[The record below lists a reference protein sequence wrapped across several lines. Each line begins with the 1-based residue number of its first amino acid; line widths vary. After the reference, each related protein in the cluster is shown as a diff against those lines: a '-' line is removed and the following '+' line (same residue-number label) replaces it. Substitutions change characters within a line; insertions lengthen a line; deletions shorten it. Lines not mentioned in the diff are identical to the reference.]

1 MSSINH
7 ITGGIVITGIFA
19 SFWDLNIIS
28 NSWYII
34 ASIFFTLLPDIDHP
48 KSLLG
53 KIFFPISKYLDRNYG
68 HRTITHGLLCFIT
81 IIFATFIIEKLLVK
95 SSRYTTIAF
104 FSYFSHLL
112 FDMMTVQG
120 IPLFY
125 PFKRNPCVIPA
136 NRELRFKSG
145 NLHTESIIFCI
156 LFILGFTCKDLFK
169 NGFWTSYN
177 KAFGSVKHLVK
188 EFKRTTKLIKV
199 HFHFS
204 INGKTQLGEG
214 FLIGSEQKKVYIY
227 TQFEIIQIPY
237 SAIIYQLDYEIT
249 KKNFE
254 TEDKYFYSISLN
266 ELYKLIAGKAIIK
279 LKLNSNSDF
288 ITDHKEV
295 TSSRQMNL
303 SYITNPQF
311 TLNNQS
317 KEQKKKDLEDINQEI
332 IDLKKKK
339 KKLIT
344 AISEI
349 KKNLKKQ
356 NLYERENQT
365 LMLKNLN
372 KEIES
377 IDKIVIPR
385 LEQKKILIQK
395 SLNEKVELN
404 GYMTYVKI

>member
-7 ITGGIVITGIFA
+7 ITGGIIITGIFA

-34 ASIFFTLLPDIDHP
+34 TSIVFSLLPDIDHP

-68 HRTITHGLLCFIT
+68 HRTITHGLTCFLT
-81 IIFATFIIEKLLVK
+81 IIFITFIIEKIFLK
-95 SSRYTTIAF
+95 SSKYTTIAF

-120 IPLFY
+120 IPLLY

-136 NRELRFKSG
+136 NPELRFKSG
-145 NLHTESIIFCI
+145 NFHTESIIFCI

-177 KAFGSVKHLVK
+177 KAFGSIKHLAK
-188 EFKRTTKLIKV
+188 EFRRTTKLIKV
-199 HFHFS
+199 HFYCS
-204 INGKTQLGEG
+204 INGKTKLGDG
-214 FLIGSEQKKVYIY
+214 YVIGAEQKKVYIY
-227 TQFEIIQIPY
+227 NDFEVINIPY
-237 SAIIYQLDYEIT
+237 SAIIYQLDYEMT
-249 KKNFE
+249 KKKFK
-254 TEDKYFYSISLN
+254 TEDKYFYSISLKQ
-266 ELYKLIAGKAIIK
+266 LYKLIAGKAIIK

-288 ITDHKEV
+288 IIDHKEA
-295 TSSRQMNL
+295 TSSKQINL

-311 TLNNQS
+311 TLNNHL
-317 KEQKKKDLEDINQEI
+317 KEQKRKDLAAINQEI
-332 IDLKKKK
+332 ISTKKNKK
-339 KKLIT
+339 ELINT
-344 AISEI
+344 IPQI
-349 KKNLKKQ
+349 KKTLKHK

-365 LMLKNLN
+365 KILKKLIKKLEN
-372 KEIES
+372 IEN
-377 IDKIVIPR
+377 VIIPN
-385 LEQKKILIQK
+385 LEQKRILIQK
-395 SLNEKVELN
+395 SLNEKVLLN